1 MDRPAQ
7 KVLQEEFLSARAKIL
22 ELAATLDRIDRAVLD
37 AIDSSTESSEA
48 AVSCIALE
56 TFRKNSAALQLLAQ
70 GISILQE
77 GELHRAKRV
86 QELMS
91 RPYDPKWRESWTI

>member
-1 MDRPAQ
+1 MERSAQ

-22 ELAATLDRIDRAVLD
+22 ELAATLDRIDRA
-37 AIDSSTESSEA
+37 
-48 AVSCIALE
+48 ALE
-56 TFRKNSAALQLLAQ
+56 AVDASTASSAALESFRKNSAALQLLAQ
-70 GISILQE
+70 GISVLQE
-77 GELHRAKRV
+77 NELHRAKRV